1 MSDTATPVSRAFA
14 PVSRLLAPVPAD
26 RRARRFAQ
34 LLAGLLGYGATAS
47 MLVLANL
54 GLDPWDVFHQGMS
67 RTFGLAIGTWAVI
80 ASVLVL
86 VCGWVPLRQR
96 PGVGTVMNAIMV
108 GLVMDVILGVV
119 HPPHVLWAR
128 IALLVGGVVGNGL
141 ATGFY
146 IGAGLGPGP
155 RDGLSTGIAG
165 RGYSMRLVRTT
176 IEGTVLVTG
185 FLLGGDVGVGTLLYA
200 TAIGPITHLT
210 IPALAIDRRP
220 KAGAADASDA
230 ADAPD
235 APDAPDAAQRVTQK
249 LSL

>member
-1 MSDTATPVSRAFA
+1 MSRVASRVS
-14 PVSRLLAPVPAD
+14 SLLAPVPAD

-34 LLAGLLGYGATAS
+34 LLAGLIGYGVTAS
-47 MLVLANL
+47 MLVLAGL
-54 GLDPWDVFHQGMS
+54 GLDPWDVLHQGLS
-67 RTFGLAIGTWAVI
+67 RTFGLGIGTWAVI

-86 VCGWVPLRQR
+86 VCGWVPLHQR
-96 PGVGTVMNAIMV
+96 PGVGTVMNAVMV
-108 GLVMDVILGVV
+108 GFVMDLILAVV
-119 HPPHVLWAR
+119 HPPHVLWVR
-128 IALLVGGVVGNGL
+128 IVLLVGGVIGNGL

-165 RGYSMRLVRTT
+165 RGYSMRVVRTS

-210 IPALAIDRRP
+210 IPALAIGRRR
-220 KAGAADASDA
+220 KAGRDRGARAG
-230 ADAPD
+230 AP
-235 APDAPDAAQRVTQK
+235 ARVTQK
-249 LSL
+249 ICAVTLAFS